1 MTKVKV
7 DELVIDGV
15 TYVPKETISKTVF
28 NKEGKQAV
36 LIRSRDAGVHF
47 GYLEWQDFT
56 PSGKVVT
63 LSNTRRVYY
72 WDGAA
77 SLSQM
82 ALDGVSKPEKCKI
95 SVILESNEI
104 INVIET
110 LPLSTKAVDNLY
122 SVKIWKV

>member
-7 DELVIDGV
+7 DELVIEGV
-15 TYVPKETISKTVF
+15 TYVPKENTTFFLDEKR
-28 NKEGKQAV
+28 AV

-47 GYLEWQDFT
+47 GILEKEEFT

-63 LSNTRRVYY
+63 LSKTRRVYY

-82 ALDGVSKPEKCKI
+82 ALEGVAKPDNCKI

-104 INVIET
+104 VNVIET
-110 LPLSTKAVDNLY
+110 LPLTKKAFDNLY
-122 SVKIWKV
+122 GVKIWKI

>member
-15 TYVPKETISKTVF
+15 TYVPKEENSKNAVST
-28 NKEGKQAV
+28 EGKKAV

-47 GYLEWQDFT
+47 GFLEKEDYT

-63 LSNTRRVYY
+63 LLKTRRVYY

-82 ALDGVSKPEKCKI
+82 ALEGVAKPENCKF
-95 SVILESNEI
+95 SVVLESIEVV
-104 INVIET
+104 NVIET
-110 LPLSTKAVDNLY
+110 LPLTEKAFDNLNK
-122 SVKIWKV
+122 VKIWKV